1 MLDFALRAQ
10 AQGHVIKWFI
20 RRVER
25 TKDIG
30 RGCLHKP
37 SEFVEVWQDWMR
49 WADVVFMAD
58 NTKYLRELDAWRE
71 RGVRIVG
78 ASSEAS
84 TWELDRNAGQAM
96 FKKCGMQVAQHKEF
110 TKYDDAINYVK
121 KEGRAFV
128 SKPCGDE
135 TDKSLTYVSQSPAD
149 MVFMLQRWKEQKRH
163 KGPFILQEC
172 VKGTEMA
179 VGAWFGPHGFNR
191 GWHEN
196 WEFKKLM
203 AGDTGPACFTP
214 DTEVLTYDGWKFW
227 PDVTMADQLCTLEN
241 GYVRYAKPSK
251 LVAEPFK
258 GKMIAWSNRYA
269 DIVVTPGH
277 NMYVQDDHYRQPF
290 FFESAVVTATMRRT
304 FMRGGGEWQGTSGPT
319 PAYAALVGAHIADG
333 YCEERALR
341 FGNCPPHKQKVFI
354 EIAEAAGY
362 TAKMYGPDLY
372 VNSKELAQDMRPLG
386 LSHEKYVPQNI
397 KDAPIETIK
406 AFLYGYGAGDGSR
419 RKSNLVY
426 TTVSRKLADD
436 LQELALKVGWAAGIN
451 TRDRREETHLINGY
465 ECVNQRIAYDVGIS
479 QHFTKAELSPAFCT
493 RIPYEGKVYCAT
505 VPSHVMYVRRNGKV
519 CWSGNTGEMGT
530 VLQVVRQSKLA
541 EMVLRPLIKELHR
554 IDYVGYVD
562 VNCIIDD
569 KGVPWPL
576 EFTMRP
582 GWPTFNIQM
591 ALIEGDVAQ
600 WLMDLA
606 DGTDAQP
613 FAEDEVAVGVVMAI
627 PDFPFSLFT
636 RKSVTGIPV
645 YNVKPWMK
653 QCLHPCELM
662 QGTAPHNKEGSVVD
676 LPCLVTAGD
685 YVLVASGLGATVR
698 TARAKAYRILK
709 TLEVPN
715 SPFWRPDIG
724 GRLKDQLP
732 TIQKMGF
739 AKHLV
744 F

>member
-1 MLDFALRAQ
+1 MKILLIDQGGFMLDFALRAQ
-10 AQGHVIKWFI
+10 AQGHTIKWFI

-203 AGDTGPACFTP
+203 AGDTGPA
-214 DTEVLTYDGWKFW
+214 
-227 PDVTMADQLCTLEN
+227 
-241 GYVRYAKPSK
+241 
-251 LVAEPFK
+251 
-258 GKMIAWSNRYA
+258 
-269 DIVVTPGH
+269 
-277 NMYVQDDHYRQPF
+277 
-290 FFESAVVTATMRRT
+290 
-304 FMRGGGEWQGTSGPT
+304 
-319 PAYAALVGAHIADG
+319 
-333 YCEERALR
+333 
-341 FGNCPPHKQKVFI
+341 
-354 EIAEAAGY
+354 
-362 TAKMYGPDLY
+362 
-372 VNSKELAQDMRPLG
+372 
-386 LSHEKYVPQNI
+386 
-397 KDAPIETIK
+397 
-406 AFLYGYGAGDGSR
+406 
-419 RKSNLVY
+419 
-426 TTVSRKLADD
+426 
-436 LQELALKVGWAAGIN
+436 
-451 TRDRREETHLINGY
+451 
-465 ECVNQRIAYDVGIS
+465 
-479 QHFTKAELSPAFCT
+479 
-493 RIPYEGKVYCAT
+493 
-505 VPSHVMYVRRNGKV
+505 
-519 CWSGNTGEMGT
+519 TGEMGT